1 LAEFVKVGVSKF
13 LKLRRRC
20 ASIKEACKKMTK
32 IARSKIVKITNMFLG
47 TQTMENSM
55 TNLNY
60 VESYVYDKVKSKR
73 FYY

>member
-1 LAEFVKVGVSKF
+1 
-13 LKLRRRC
+13 
-20 ASIKEACKKMTK
+20 MTK

-60 VESYVYDKVKSKR
+60 VESYVYDKVKSKS